1 MKAGLIMSFEIQATD
16 IGPIIINNGQFIALT
31 SEDAM
36 IEVCQEDGERF
47 NIILNHITDEL
58 KSAFDLYLE
67 GFSLGLNPPS
77 GKVYAYMAAYH
88 QFWMFKNVRFAQFL
102 SALQGLEDDE

>member
-1 MKAGLIMSFEIQATD
+1 MSFEIRATD
-16 IGPIIINNGQFIALT
+16 IGPIIVHNGEFIALT

-36 IEVCQEDGERF
+36 IEVCHEDGARF
-47 NIILNHITDEL
+47 NLIRDHITEEL
-58 KSAFDLYLE
+58 KNAFDLYLE

-88 QFWMFKNVRFAQFL
+88 QFWMFKNIRFAHFL
-102 SALQGLEDDE
+102 NALEEQEEE